1 MRMARKVISTIR
13 PTRIELLKLRKREI
27 LAQKGHDLLEEKRDA
42 MILEFMRIAEQCNE
56 QRGDMEKKTAEAY
69 GKLRKAQML
78 SGWEGVQGAAYA
90 VPPCREVGTGV
101 RQIMG
106 IAVPV
111 IVAPPCRG
119 ERGYSYGNTT
129 VALDEA
135 ADSFGRVVDAVLS
148 VAELESAL
156 TRVASEIARTK
167 RRINALE
174 TVLIP
179 RLRATQKRIETH
191 LEELEREDLFRRK
204 RTKALHKKA
213 EERAVNPPM
222 GGEW

>member
-13 PTRIELLKLRKREI
+13 PTRVELLKLRKREI

-42 MILEFMRIAEQCNE
+42 MILEFMRITEQCKE
-56 QRGDMEKKTAEAY
+56 QRIDMEKKNAAAY
-69 GKLRKAQML
+69 NKLRHAQML
-78 SGWEGVQGAAYA
+78 AGWEGMQGAAYA
-90 VPPCREVGTGV
+90 QPACREVGTGV
-101 RQIMG
+101 RHIMG

-111 IVAPPCRG
+111 IVAPSCGG
-119 ERGYSYGNTT
+119 ERGYSYGGTT
-129 VALDEA
+129 AALDEA
-135 ADSFGRVVDAVLS
+135 ADAFGLVVDALLS

-156 TRVASEIARTK
+156 TRVAREISRTK

-179 RLRATQKRIETH
+179 RLHATQKRIESH
-191 LEELEREDLFRRK
+191 LEEIEREDLFRRK

-213 EERAVNPPM
+213 EERAGNPSM
-222 GGEW
+222 EAE